1 MESRRVWKH
10 YKTKNSSRK
19 NICSRLGNLT
29 NKIDKHTE
37 QSFFKDILLY
47 NTADGSFDSSMKVNA
62 VIEYTGN
69 VEYLPPVMLRST
81 CSIAIADF
89 PFDEQKCSL
98 KFGTWTYDESKLNLT
113 VMSDSAQTDSFSPNG
128 EWDLLSNFLL
138 LTKYLIL

>member
-1 MESRRVWKH
+1 
-10 YKTKNSSRK
+10 
-19 NICSRLGNLT
+19 
-29 NKIDKHTE
+29 
-37 QSFFKDILLY
+37 
-47 NTADGSFDSSMKVNA
+47 MKVNA

-89 PFDEQKCSL
+89 PFDEQTCPL

-113 VMSDSAQTDSFSPNG
+113 AMSDFAQTDSLSPNG